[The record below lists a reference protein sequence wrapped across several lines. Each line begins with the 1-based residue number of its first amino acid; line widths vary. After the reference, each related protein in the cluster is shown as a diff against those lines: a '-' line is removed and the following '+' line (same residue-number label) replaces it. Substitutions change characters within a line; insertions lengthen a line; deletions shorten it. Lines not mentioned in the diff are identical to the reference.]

1 MITVIKGGR
10 VIDPYNKKDEI
21 CDVVVNGDK
30 IEAVVPH
37 WEAKADRI
45 IDATGK
51 VVCPGF
57 VDIHVHF
64 RDPGF
69 TQKED
74 LYSGSKAAA
83 KGGFT
88 TVCCMPNTNPVNDN
102 SLVSYYI
109 VNRAKEIGLCD
120 IFPIGAITKGEKGKE
135 IVDFYTL
142 KDAGCV
148 AFSDDGVPVMDAFV
162 LQQVLVYSKPLNVP
176 ITLHEEDLN
185 LSSGGAINEG
195 FYSTKMGLQGIS
207 NCSESAIIARD
218 VEVLRHTGGHIHICH
233 VSTEE
238 SMRVIKRA
246 KEDGLNI
253 TCEVTPHHLSLTE
266 KETDNFNTQGK
277 VNPPLRTERDVEKMR
292 EAVREG
298 IVDALVTDH
307 APHDEKSKETTMS
320 DAAFGISGLETAFAV
335 LNTYLVEKKIVSL
348 PELIALMT
356 YKPSIVYHLSRGTL
370 SKGDFANIT
379 VIDLNEKWTV
389 NREEFVSKGRNT
401 PFHNKNLKGQIYY
414 TMYKGEITYEKKD
427 DF

>member
-10 VIDPYNKKDEI
+10 VIDPYNKRDEI
-21 CDVVVNGDK
+21 CDVVVNGEK
-30 IEAVVPH
+30 IEAVVSH
-37 WEAKADRI
+37 WEAKVDRV
-45 IDATGK
+45 IDATEK

-88 TVCCMPNTNPVNDN
+88 TVCCMPNTNPVNDDP
-102 SLVSYYI
+102 LVTYYI
-109 VNRAKEIGLCD
+109 TKKAKEIGLCD
-120 IFPIGAITKGEKGKE
+120 IFPIGAITKGEEGQE
-135 IVDFYTL
+135 FVDFYTL

-148 AFSDDGVPVMDAFV
+148 AFSDDGAPVMNAFV
-162 LQQVLVYSKPLNVP
+162 LQQVLAYSKPLNVP
-176 ITLHEEDLN
+176 ITLHEEDIN
-185 LSSGGAINEG
+185 LSSGGVINEG
-195 FYSTKMGLQGIS
+195 YYSTKMGLSGIS

-218 VEVLRHTGGHIHICH
+218 VEVLRHTGGHIHVCH
-233 VSTEE
+233 VSTKE
-238 SMRVIKRA
+238 SIRIIERA
-246 KEDGLNI
+246 KQDGLNI

-266 KETDNFNTQGK
+266 EETDAFNTQAK
-277 VNPPLRTERDVEKMR
+277 VNPPLRTEEDVKSLQ
-292 EAVREG
+292 EAVKDG
-298 IVDALVTDH
+298 IVDVLATDH
-307 APHDEKSKETTMS
+307 APHDEESKETTLS
-320 DAAFGISGLETAFAV
+320 NAAFGISGLETAFAV

-379 VIDLNEKWTV
+379 VIDLNEKWVV
-389 NREEFVSKGRNT
+389 NRKKFVSKGENT

-414 TMYKGEITYEKKD
+414 TMYKGKITYERKD

>member
-1 MITVIKGGR
+1 MITVIKKGR
-10 VIDPYNKKDEI
+10 VIDPYNDI
-21 CDVVVNGDK
+21 DRVCDVIIDGEK
-30 IEAVVPH
+30 IKDIVPSGKIKG
-37 WEAKADRI
+37 EKI

-51 VVCPGF
+51 VVCPGLI
-57 VDIHVHF
+57 DIHVHF

-102 SLVSYYI
+102 VLVSYYI

-120 IFPIGAITKGEKGKE
+120 ILPIGAITKGEKGKE

-142 KDAGCV
+142 KDVGCV
-148 AFSDDGVPVMDAFV
+148 AFSDDGLPVMDAS
-162 LQQVLVYSKPLNVP
+162 LLKRALIYTKSLNVP

-185 LSSGGAINEG
+185 LSSCGVINEG
-195 FYSTKMGLQGIS
+195 FYSTKMGLVGIP

-218 VEVLRHTGGHIHICH
+218 IEILRHTGSHIHICH

-307 APHDEKSKETTMS
+307 APHDEKSKQTTMS

-335 LNTYLVEKKIVSL
+335 LNTYLVEGKIISL
-348 PELIALMT
+348 SQLIALMT
-356 YKPSIVYHLSRGTL
+356 YKPSIIYRLLPRGTL
-370 SKGDFANIT
+370 NKEAFANIT
-379 VIDLNEKWTV
+379 IIDLNKEWTV
-389 NREEFVSKGRNT
+389 NREKFISKGGNT
-401 PFHNKNLKGQIYY
+401 PFHDKKLKGQIYCTIY
-414 TMYKGEITYEKKD
+414 RGKVTYERR
-427 DF
+427 